1 MSTANIEIVLQQA
14 QNLSKRDQMRLI
26 ALIAQ
31 EAASGHEELSSAPHD
46 PWMRLAALRE
56 EFRALGPVLPSMGE
70 QIELDRQSR
79 ADFLE
84 GRSEERDVHA

>member
-14 QNLSKRDQMRLI
+14 RNLSKRDQMRLI

-46 PWMRLAALRE
+46 PWMRA
-56 EFRALGPVLPSMGE
+56 PCS
-70 QIELDRQSR
+70 S
-79 ADFLE
+79 
-84 GRSEERDVHA
+84 S